1 MRLKYIIIAI
11 AALAGILFGAYN
23 WLNYFSKQS
32 SVPNAEIQALRPPPA
47 KNVAAA
53 DNPEISQV
61 PVKVDSLAD
70 TLTIAEIPDT
80 IGRNPFLTVEEIKA
94 LALGKPL
101 EEPGPSTPAQAPLN
115 LPELIITGLVHDV
128 KDGSYRAVI
137 EGRIY
142 KSGDMIGLEKIV
154 QITKNTVV
162 LEYADIQRTL
172 PLNSRNE
179 NPPGVADI
187 KLRENP

>member
-11 AALAGILFGAYN
+11 VALAGILFGAYN
-23 WLNYFSKQS
+23 WRSYFSKQTAA
-32 SVPNAEIQALRPPPA
+32 PQGEILALIPLPA
-47 KNVAAA
+47 KNVAASG
-53 DNPEISQV
+53 NPEVSKV
-61 PVKVDSLAD
+61 PVVADSPAVKVPFAD
-70 TLTIAEIPDT
+70 IPDT
-80 IGRNPFLTVEEIKA
+80 IGRNPFLTVEEIKV
-94 LALGKPL
+94 LALGKPI

-115 LPELIITGLVHDV
+115 LPEIIISGLVHNV

-142 KSGDMIGLEKIV
+142 KPGDMIGPEKIV

-162 LEYADIQRTL
+162 LEYAENQRTL
-172 PLNSRNE
+172 TLNSRNE